1 MNDTP
6 DVDLAESPNP
16 SKQPA
21 ASRELS
27 SHGGCTRILAM
38 ANQKGGVGKTTSAI
52 NLATAMAACRQRVL
66 LIDIDPQG
74 NASTGLAVPRDARAK
89 GSYQVLTGE
98 LPLAQ
103 AIQPTLV
110 PGMDICPA
118 GEELLGAEIELV
130 DLGGREY
137 RLRQAIRALTDS
149 AGGPGGA
156 GKPYDFIII
165 DCPPGLGLLTLN
177 ALVAA
182 DSLMVPLQT
191 EFYALEGLSH
201 LLKTLERVQRGLN
214 PALKLQGIVLTMVD
228 RRNNLSQMVEA
239 DVREHLGDKVYKTT
253 VPRNVRVSEAQSY
266 GQPVLLYDLRCP
278 GAKAYMSLAREVLE
292 QEGLLAPATPA
303 AAAPAE
309 SAA

>member
-1 MNDTP
+1 MTDTP
-6 DVDLAESPNP
+6 DVESSESSKNAK
-16 SKQPA
+16 SKQSGTGPA
-21 ASRELS
+21 A
-27 SHGGCTRILAM
+27 GTRVLAM

-74 NASTGLAVPRDARAK
+74 NASTGLAVPRDARSK

-137 RLRQAIRALTDS
+137 RLRKAIRDMIEASGT
-149 AGGPGGA
+149 P
-156 GKPYDFIII
+156 PYDFIII

-182 DSLMVPLQT
+182 DALMVPLQT

-201 LLKTLERVQRGLN
+201 LAEN
-214 PALKLQGIVLTMVD
+214 
-228 RRNNLSQMVEA
+228 
-239 DVREHLGDKVYKTT
+239 
-253 VPRNVRVSEAQSY
+253 
-266 GQPVLLYDLRCP
+266 P
-278 GAKAYMSLAREVLE
+278 GAGAARPEPGAE
-292 QEGLLAPATPA
+292 ASGHRPHHGRPAQQPEPDGRGGRTRTPGRQGLQDDRTA
-303 AAAPAE
+303 
-309 SAA
+309 